1 MTFDLGFGNAWP
13 AVVEHHPVSLDTTVS
28 IGDSLLLSAVVVDED
43 GDPTTYVWHLN
54 GSVVQSG
61 SDSSY
66 FYRGGTPG
74 ATDTLLMVATDG
86 QTADS
91 LVWTLYNDVDA
102 GVEDGTPSLTV
113 PVLVAAPTPFN
124 PSLEIRCALPKA
136 GRVRLSVYDLS
147 GRLLATLA
155 DEERDAGIFVRTWD
169 GKNDA
174 GVEAAA
180 GVYFIRLTTRDLA
193 VSKKVILMR

>member
-1 MTFDLGFGNAWP
+1 M
-13 AVVEHHPVSLDTTVS
+13 
-28 IGDSLLLSAVVVDED
+28 
-43 GDPTTYVWHLN
+43 
-54 GSVVQSG
+54 
-61 SDSSY
+61 
-66 FYRGGTPG
+66 
-74 ATDTLLMVATDG
+74 
-86 QTADS
+86 
-91 LVWTLYNDVDA
+91 DA